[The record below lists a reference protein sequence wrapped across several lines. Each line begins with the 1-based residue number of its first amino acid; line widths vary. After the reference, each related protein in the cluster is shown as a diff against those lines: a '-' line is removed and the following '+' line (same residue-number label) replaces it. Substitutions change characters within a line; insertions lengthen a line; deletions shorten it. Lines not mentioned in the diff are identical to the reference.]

1 MAGKYPKE
9 FKFFGWHPNCRCTT
23 IPILAKD
30 IDNVLES
37 EKITELPKPMRDWL
51 NDNADKIEKAK
62 SKPWFV
68 VENGGFIEKSN
79 LKTVLREQRTEIKKW
94 AKENL
99 IGKTITHAG
108 VDGEIY
114 FTTTGIKEA
123 LNQPHKYILEKNE
136 AIKDI
141 INLIKNAEY
150 IRTDKDSKGRNIIY
164 YYLET
169 IIKKEISF
177 IIIKKEANRNSFY
190 SITDNLK
197 KKND

>member
-1 MAGKYPKE
+1 M
-9 FKFFGWHPNCRCTT
+9 
-23 IPILAKD
+23 
-30 IDNVLES
+30 
-37 EKITELPKPMRDWL
+37 
-51 NDNADKIEKAK
+51 
-62 SKPWFV
+62 
-68 VENGGFIEKSN
+68 
-79 LKTVLREQRTEIKKW
+79 
-94 AKENL
+94 
-99 IGKTITHAG
+99 
-108 VDGEIY
+108 
-114 FTTTGIKEA
+114 
-123 LNQPHKYILEKNE
+123 NQPHKYILEKNE